1 MTWHDA
7 TTDYSHVH
15 LFAAYNDTKP
25 DVEARSPKGAVVA
38 RAWST
43 SQGPLIAWTE
53 PLRPPSAE
61 RQQLTRERVESEPE
75 RFPAWKTYRSKQFG
89 MPPAGGVRLRFR
101 VITDDAPSEV
111 AVWDGKAEAMTAVDL
126 KNVCF
131 ALRTGRRTIGTT
143 TL

>member
-7 TTDYSHVH
+7 TADYSHVH

-38 RAWST
+38 RAWAT

-89 MPPAGGVRLRFR
+89 MPPAGGVKLRFR
-101 VITDDAPSEV
+101 LFTEGAPSEV
-111 AVWDGKAEAMTAVDL
+111 AVWAGKAEAMTAVDL
-126 KNVCF
+126 NNVRF

>member
-7 TTDYSHVH
+7 TADHNYSE
-15 LFAAYNDTKP
+15 LFVAYGDTTP

-43 SQGPLIAWTE
+43 SQGPLISWTE
-53 PLRPPSAE
+53 PLQPPSAQ
-61 RQQLTRERVESEPE
+61 RQQLTRERAASEPD
-75 RFPAWKTYRSKQFG
+75 RFPAWKSFKSKLYG
-89 MPPAGGVRLRFR
+89 TPPAGGVRLRFR
-101 VITDDAPSEV
+101 LITDDGPSEV
-111 AVWDGKAEAMTAVDL
+111 AVWDGKAEAMTTVDL
-126 KNVCF
+126 DKVRF

>member
-7 TTDYSHVH
+7 TADHSCVH
-15 LFAAYNDTKP
+15 LFAAHNDTKP

-61 RQQLTRERVESEPE
+61 RQRLTRERVESEPE
-75 RFPAWKTYRSKQFG
+75 RFPAWRTYRSKQFG

-101 VITDDAPSEV
+101 LITDDAPSEV
-111 AVWDGKAEAMTAVDL
+111 AVWDGKAEAMTAVELD
-126 KNVCF
+126 NVRF

>member
-7 TTDYSHVH
+7 TADYSYAH

-101 VITDDAPSEV
+101 LITDDAPSEV
-111 AVWDGKAEAMTAVDL
+111 GVWDGKAEAMTAVEL
-126 KNVCF
+126 NNVRF

>member
-1 MTWHDA
+1 MAWHDA
-7 TTDYSHVH
+7 TADHSYTY
-15 LFAAYNDTKP
+15 LFVAYGDTNP

-43 SQGPLIAWTE
+43 SQGPLISWTE
-53 PLRPPSAE
+53 PRQPPSAE

-75 RFPAWKTYRSKQFG
+75 RFPAWKTFRSKQFG

-101 VITDDAPSEV
+101 LIADDAPSEV

-126 KNVCF
+126 NNVRF